1 VPGAGIGHDPGVR
14 ASRLVTLLFT
24 LQRLREA
31 TAGELARE
39 LEVSERT
46 IYRDVAALS
55 AAGVPLFTEP
65 GRGGGIRLV
74 DGWRTRL
81 DGLTAQEAAALFA
94 VGAPQ
99 VLAELGMSA
108 ALAGAQAKLLATL
121 PAEMREHARTV
132 AERFHLDAP
141 GWFHTPHQVTQL
153 AAVAE
158 AVWGQ
163 QRLRISY
170 RRRADVVDRT
180 IEPLGL
186 VLKAGTWYSAARS
199 VSGARV
205 DSARSLSGARVDSAR
220 SLSGAR
226 VDSAR
231 SVSGA
236 SVDSARGDGGR
247 DAVLTYRVDRIV
259 AAEPTGESF
268 IRPDGFDLAT
278 WWADATNRFASQ
290 MLRVTVR
297 LRLGPRGLKTL
308 AHVTDSDAA
317 VQAIARAGPPDAEG
331 WREVE
336 LDVEEIVVAASQ
348 LTGLGGEVE
357 ALDPPELRTALA
369 AAGVALAERNAPR

>member
-1 VPGAGIGHDPGVR
+1 MPGAAIGHDLGVR

-46 IYRDVAALS
+46 IYRDVAALA

-158 AVWGQ
+158 SVWGQ

-180 IEPLGL
+180 IEPLGV
-186 VLKAGTWYSAARS
+186 VLKAGTWYLAARS

-205 DSARSLSGARVDSAR
+205 DSARSVSGARADSA
-220 SLSGAR
+220 
-226 VDSAR
+226 
-231 SVSGA
+231 
-236 SVDSARGDGGR
+236 

-278 WWADATNRFASQ
+278 WWADSTNRFASQ

-297 LRLGPRGLKTL
+297 LRLGPRGLKML
-308 AHVTDSDAA
+308 SHVTDADAA
-317 VQAIARAGPPDAEG
+317 VQAIARARPPDAEG

-369 AAGVALAERNAPR
+369 AAGAALAERNAPR

>member
-1 VPGAGIGHDPGVR
+1 MR

-55 AAGVPLFTEP
+55 AAGVPLFTEQ

-170 RRRADVVDRT
+170 RRRTDVVDRT
-180 IEPLGL
+180 IEPLG
-186 VLKAGTWYSAARS
+186 VVVKAGTWYLAARS

-205 DSARSLSGARVDSAR
+205 DSARG
-220 SLSGAR
+220 
-226 VDSAR
+226 
-231 SVSGA
+231 
-236 SVDSARGDGGR
+236 

-259 AAEPTGESF
+259 AAEPTGEGF
-268 IRPDGFDLAT
+268 TRPDGFDLAT
-278 WWADATNRFASQ
+278 WWADSTNRFASQ

-297 LRLGPRGLKTL
+297 LRLGPRGLKML
-308 AHVTDSDAA
+308 SHVTDTDAA

-369 AAGVALAERNAPR
+369 AAGAALAERNAPR

>member
-1 VPGAGIGHDPGVR
+1 MR

-163 QRLRISY
+163 QQLRISY
-170 RRRADVVDRT
+170 RRRTDVVDRT
-180 IEPLGL
+180 IEPLGV
-186 VLKAGTWYSAARS
+186 VLKAGTWYLAARS

-205 DSARSLSGARVDSAR
+205 DSARSVSGARVDSAQ
-220 SLSGAR
+220 SVSGAR

-236 SVDSARGDGGR
+236 RADSADT
-247 DAVLTYRVDRIV
+247 VLTYRVDRIV
-259 AAEPTGESF
+259 AAEPTGEGF
-268 IRPDGFDLAT
+268 TRPDGFDLTT
-278 WWADATNRFASQ
+278 WWADSTTRFASQ

-297 LRLGPRGLKTL
+297 LRLGPRGLKML
-308 AHVTDSDAA
+308 SHVTDTDAA
-317 VQAIARAGPPDAEG
+317 AQAIARAGPPDAEG
-331 WREVE
+331 RREVE
-336 LDVEEIVVAASQ
+336 LDVEEIAVAASQ

-369 AAGVALAERNAPR
+369 AAGAALAERNAPR

>member
-24 LQRLREA
+24 LQRLRGA
-31 TAGELARE
+31 TAAELARE

-74 DGWRTRL
+74 EGWRTRL

-99 VLAELGMSA
+99 VLAELGMST

-121 PAEMREHARTV
+121 PGKLREHARIV

-141 GWFHTPHQVTQL
+141 GWFHTPQQVTQL

-158 AVWGQ
+158 AVWEQ
-163 QRLRISY
+163 RRLRISY
-170 RRRADVVDRT
+170 RRRSDVVERT
-180 IEPLGL
+180 VDPLGL
-186 VLKAGTWYSAARS
+186 VLKAGTWYLASQ
-199 VSGARV
+199 SGET
-205 DSARSLSGARVDSAR
+205 
-220 SLSGAR
+220 
-226 VDSAR
+226 
-231 SVSGA
+231 
-236 SVDSARGDGGR
+236 
-247 DAVLTYRVDRIV
+247 VLTYRIDRI
-259 AAEPTGESF
+259 AEAEPTGEGFS
-268 IRPDGFDLAT
+268 RPDGFDLAE
-278 WWADATNRFASQ
+278 WWAGAASRFEDQ
-290 MLRVTVR
+290 MLRETVR
-297 LRLGPRGLKTL
+297 LRLGPRGLKWL
-308 AHVTDSDAA
+308 SHVADPDAA
-317 VQAIARAGPPDAEG
+317 VRAVAHAGPPDAEG

-336 LDVEEIVVAASQ
+336 LDVENVPVAAGQ

-357 ALDPPELRTALA
+357 ALEPPELRAALA
-369 AAGVALAERNAPR
+369 AAGAALAARNAPR